1 MLATVHC
8 QLNMAES
15 LRKKKPDTQL
25 VELAGRNWLASE
37 LMRAGIEVAR
47 PERDRGIDLIAY
59 VDLDDRIGDF
69 TACPIQMKAA
79 TDQVFSLDP
88 KYAKFPGLILAYV
101 WDLADSSKTRC
112 FALSYGEAFGVAQKM
127 RWTETASWLHGA
139 GKGKPG
145 YSTTRP
151 SKRLRALLAPYE
163 MDSDKWWQKV
173 NKSDQGQRKA
183 KNQMSET
190 EI

>member
-1 MLATVHC
+1 MT
-8 QLNMAES
+8 ES

-59 VDLDDRIGDF
+59 VDLDERVGDF

-79 TDQVFSLDP
+79 TKQVFSLDP

-101 WDLADSSKTRC
+101 WNLADSSKTRC
-112 FALSYGEAFGVAQKM
+112 FALTYEEALGVAQKM
-127 RWTETASWLHGA
+127 EWTKTASWLTGA
-139 GKGKPG
+139 GSGKRG

-151 SKRLRALLAPYE
+151 SKRLAVLLAPYE
-163 MDSDKWWQKV
+163 MNSDMWWQKM
-173 NKSDQGQRKA
+173 NKSDQTQRIA
-183 KNQMSET
+183 KQQL
-190 EI
+190 